1 MVERRLGWAILAG
14 IGATFLVLTAVG
26 YTLQVAVDLV
36 DGRSGSALETAGLGV
51 LVVVFWRWITLGAWL
66 RYRPPLD
73 PETGQPVRV
82 AEEIGPWG
90 VVGRVLL
97 MVLVVGFM
105 AAGLA
110 LAFTSDHTTR
120 DARKVADRAE
130 FAARDRDLTVA
141 DLKAVDVDHQAW
153 ALQAD
158 GQPDPYRKLLH
169 VDGAS
174 VTAVSVSDDHGSVL
188 LRLPGSPPCVVIDV
202 DRHDIISSRLTSNC

>member
-26 YTLQVAVDLV
+26 YTWQVADALA
-36 DGRSGSALETAGLGV
+36 DGRGGAALETAGLGV

-73 PETGQPVRV
+73 PETGEPVRV

-90 VVGRVLL
+90 IVGRVLL

-105 AAGLA
+105 AVGLV
-110 LAFTSDHTTR
+110 LAFTSDGSVR
-120 DARKVADRAE
+120 EARKVADRAE
-130 FAARDRDLTVA
+130 YAAREQELTVA

-153 ALQAD
+153 AIEAD

-169 VDGAS
+169 VRGAS
-174 VTAVSVSDDHGSVL
+174 VAAVSVTDDQGSVL

-202 DRHDIISSRLTSNC
+202 DRHDIISSRLTSDC